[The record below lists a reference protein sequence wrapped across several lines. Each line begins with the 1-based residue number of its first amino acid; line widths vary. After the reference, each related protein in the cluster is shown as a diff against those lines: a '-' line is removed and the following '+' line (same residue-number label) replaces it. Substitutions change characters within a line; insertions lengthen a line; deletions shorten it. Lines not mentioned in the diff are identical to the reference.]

1 MGEINRAEPTIA
13 TTFDRRRNSLNAI
26 RLILAVLVIVSHTW
40 PVGGYGD
47 DPSLGDQSLGAWAV
61 AGFFAISGY
70 LITSSRLHSR
80 SLADYLWRRVLR
92 IYPAFVVVLL
102 VMAFVF
108 APIVADVTGDGSWS
122 VGAGAGFLVHNL
134 AIEIRQ
140 YGIGST
146 LSGVP
151 YPNVWN
157 GSLWTLFYEFACY
170 LGVGVAV
177 TVFPRRW
184 LTAVVVVVLML
195 CAALTLAFESTS
207 LSAPTT
213 IKYLALLAGY
223 FLAGAL
229 VYLLRDRIPHRVWI
243 AVLALVLLIALCLLG
258 LSKPFAGL
266 PIAYLMIY
274 GGSQLPLHRIGATN
288 DISYGMYIYA
298 FPVQQVLVYVFPDQR
313 LPALVFAA
321 LAVACTTPLAWASWA
336 LVERPAMQLKNLNL
350 RRRRPDADL
359 VSEDPALRP

>member
-1 MGEINRAEPTIA
+1 MGEHNGAARTIA
-13 TTFDRRRNSLNAI
+13 TAFDRRRNSLNAI

-47 DPSLGDQSLGAWAV
+47 DPVLGYQTLGSWAV
-61 AGFFAISGY
+61 AGFFGISGY

-80 SLADYLWRRVLR
+80 SVADYLWRRVLR

-108 APIVADVTGDGSWS
+108 APIVAAVTKDGSWS
-122 VGAGAGFLVHNL
+122 AGAGTSFLVHNL

-146 LSGVP
+146 LSDVP

-157 GSLWTLFYEFACY
+157 GSLWTLFYEFVCY
-170 LGVGVAV
+170 LGVGFAV
-177 TVFPRRW
+177 SVFPRRW
-184 LTAVVVVVLML
+184 LTTVVVVVLMM
-195 CAALTLAFESTS
+195 CAALTVAFESGS

-229 VYLLRDRIPHRVWI
+229 VYLLRDRIPHRVWL
-243 AVLALVLLIALCLLG
+243 AALALVLLIALCFLG
-258 LSKPFAGL
+258 VSKPFAGL

-313 LPALVFAA
+313 LPAVVFAA
-321 LAVACTTPLAWASWA
+321 FAVACTTPFAWASWA
-336 LVERPAMQLKNLNL
+336 LVERPAMHLKNLNL
-350 RRRRPDADL
+350 RRRGTSAEP
-359 VSEDPALRP
+359 VSEDDSLRQ